1 MERTADPEFV
11 SYVRAR
17 QHRLLRAAYLV
28 CGDAHLAE
36 DLLQEAFVKLALR
49 WDRLR
54 DEHPDAFVRTILYR
68 DAVSAWRKRHRENLV
83 GLEPGHGLP
92 DPAVLAGEVSQRVDL
107 ARALETLTARQ
118 RAVLVLR
125 FFEDRSEVQAA
136 EILGVSLGTVKS
148 TTHDALGRLRE
159 RVPDLLV
166 TAEDRS

>member
-1 MERTADPEFV
+1 M
-11 SYVRAR
+11 
-17 QHRLLRAAYLV
+17 
-28 CGDAHLAE
+28 
-36 DLLQEAFVKLALR
+36 
-49 WDRLR
+49 
-54 DEHPDAFVRTILYR
+54 
-68 DAVSAWRKRHRENLV
+68 
-83 GLEPGHGLP
+83 
-92 DPAVLAGEVSQRVDL
+92 LAGEVSQRVDL

-159 RVPDLLV
+159 RVPDLLL